1 MHIGAGFGA
10 LGKAGFVGGVVGV
23 GGRGQRFT
31 PHGARQVTQ
40 HDAEGVAVADQVMGG
55 QQQHAMLVG
64 QAQQVSTKEGTL
76 AQVEGGSDHLLAP
89 VGQAPVAGGLVLH
102 AQIHH
107 VEDEGSGVGGLDQ
120 HLGAVVAEDGAQGLM
135 GLVHG
140 LAGALKTGDGSIVER
155 AAQVQLDGFVVGQ

>member
-1 MHIGAGFGA
+1 
-10 LGKAGFVGGVVGV
+10 
-23 GGRGQRFT
+23 
-31 PHGARQVTQ
+31 
-40 HDAEGVAVADQVMGG
+40 MGG

-64 QAQQVSTKEGTL
+64 QTQQVSTKERTL
-76 AQVEGGSDHLLAP
+76 AQVEGGGDHLLTP

-107 VEDEGSGVGGLDQ
+107 VEDEGCGVGGLDQ
-120 HLGAVVAEDGAQGLM
+120 HFGAVVTEDGAQGLM

-140 LAGALKTGDGSIVER
+140 LAGALKSGDGSIVER

>member
-1 MHIGAGFGA
+1 
-10 LGKAGFVGGVVGV
+10 
-23 GGRGQRFT
+23 
-31 PHGARQVTQ
+31 
-40 HDAEGVAVADQVMGG
+40 MGG

-64 QAQQVSTKEGTL
+64 QTQQVSAKERAF
-76 AQVEGGSDHLLAP
+76 AQVEGGGDHLLAP
-89 VGQAPVAGGLVLH
+89 VGQAPVAGGFVLH

-107 VEDEGSGVGGLDQ
+107 IEDERSCVGGLHQ
-120 HLGAVVAEDGAQGLM
+120 HFGAVVAEDGAQGLM